1 MFNYI
6 KWELKDFLK
15 KGYKLFLFVIAIFVL
30 FLILPIDAK
39 SSGSNPL
46 IGLVTLLYS
55 LIFMASLFGSYFVG
69 TYKVNK
75 SFNKKTFLLESMIPI
90 SAKKILLAKYLFGI
104 LINLFY
110 LLTALLALIIFV
122 IKGVGLEN
130 TFEGLK
136 FLFENLDLV
145 VFLKLAVTLFITSL
159 TFMSSVVLFY
169 VLIKCIFPKS
179 NNWIVGII
187 LTIIT
192 IYILSFY
199 SNTFVD
205 LREVSIYAYWAVFLG
220 ISAVCYWIT
229 SYLIENKLEIYN

>member
-6 KWELKDFLK
+6 KWELRDFFK
-15 KGYKLFLFVIAIFVL
+15 KGYKLFLFVIAIFIL
-30 FLILPIDAK
+30 FLILPMN
-39 SSGSNPL
+39 SESGSNNPL
-46 IGLVTLLYS
+46 IGLVGLLYS
-55 LIFMASLFGSYFVG
+55 LIFMAALLGSYFVG
-69 TYKVNK
+69 TFKVNK

-90 SAKKILLAKYLFGI
+90 PAKKILLAKYLFGI

-110 LLTALLALIIFV
+110 LLTALVALLLLI

-136 FLFENLDLV
+136 ILFEHLDFV
-145 VFLKLAVTLFITSL
+145 VFIKLAVTLFITSL
-159 TFMSSVVLFY
+159 TFMSIVVMFY
-169 VLIKCIFPKS
+169 VLIKSIFPKS
-179 NNWIVGII
+179 NNIIVGII
-187 LTIIT
+187 LTIVT

-199 SNTFVD
+199 SSTFVD

-220 ISAVCYWIT
+220 ISAVCYFIT